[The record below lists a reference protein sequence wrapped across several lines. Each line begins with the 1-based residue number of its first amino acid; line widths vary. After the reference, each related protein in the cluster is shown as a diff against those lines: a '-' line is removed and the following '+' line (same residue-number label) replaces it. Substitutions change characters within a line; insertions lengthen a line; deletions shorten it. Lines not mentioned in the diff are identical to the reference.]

1 MFLIE
6 FSVKM
11 KYFVYIKPLIYTIY
25 INLKI
30 YSDFTV
36 YLVRSIEKSTKS
48 CND

>member
-1 MFLIE
+1 MLIIDTLI
-6 FSVKM
+6 KTG
-11 KYFVYIKPLIYTIY
+11 YFIYTKQTIYTIC
-25 INLKI
+25 INLTL